1 MFRFDCTFSN
11 FNCTK
16 RVQLHR
22 DVHGDRN
29 YTRPH
34 PSPWFSVPSPPVPTE
49 FHCRPHPSPHAVL
62 WTKDKRQCWFLIS
75 NCIFVEHSIAIKC
88 SVIVTCLMSIN
99 STLPYVAPV
108 EINFAAKSWNPGP
121 STKENGLQSTCTTN
135 HTSKVTHV
143 VQLFNKHSC
152 GEV

>member
-34 PSPWFSVPSPPVPTE
+34 GFQ
-49 FHCRPHPSPHAVL
+49 FHPHPSPQSFIAVPTHPRML
-62 WTKDKRQCWFLIS
+62 YCEQKTKDKRQCWFVIS

-121 STKENGLQSTCTTN
+121 STKENGLQCTCTTN